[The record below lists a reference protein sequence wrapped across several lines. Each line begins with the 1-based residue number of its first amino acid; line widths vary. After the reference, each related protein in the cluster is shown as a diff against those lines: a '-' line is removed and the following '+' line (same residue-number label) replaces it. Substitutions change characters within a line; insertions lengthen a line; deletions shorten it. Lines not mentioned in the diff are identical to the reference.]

1 MVLVYLPPI
10 VKYRWFSKILY
21 YSTINLVLFLKNESE
36 NSTDFLVGVGHNKD
50 SKGNPTSTRKKVK
63 LITVINSRWNV
74 WMRHDSYIR
83 SLKGQTSFFVSGVNL
98 FNGVDISSSPQVQA
112 KVVLHTGFDNGLK
125 QNSIP

>member
-21 YSTINLVLFLKNESE
+21 YSTINLFLFLKNESE

-63 LITVINSRWNV
+63 LIIVINSRWNV
-74 WMRHDSYIR
+74 WMRHVC
-83 SLKGQTSFFVSGVNL
+83 TSDL
-98 FNGVDISSSPQVQA
+98 
-112 KVVLHTGFDNGLK
+112 
-125 QNSIP
+125 